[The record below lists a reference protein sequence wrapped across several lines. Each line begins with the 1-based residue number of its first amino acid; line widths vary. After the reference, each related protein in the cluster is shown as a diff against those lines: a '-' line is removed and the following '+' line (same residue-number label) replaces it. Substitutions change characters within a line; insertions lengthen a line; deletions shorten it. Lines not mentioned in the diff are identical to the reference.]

1 MKQRS
6 VGEMTNQWRVLVKAE
21 VQKKENFYIS
31 YATESVRFTEA
42 VSRCVKL
49 ESCLWEPDSSFHV
62 AVHTLSYR

>member
-49 ESCLWEPDSSFHV
+49 ESCL
-62 AVHTLSYR
+62 